1 MVLAGDEEMNERF
14 NPYENLE
21 MKGSILMLFTKIEH
35 IQDAEQDEEFVSG
48 PVEFASFVR
57 EKFMSLELRRETQRA
72 VNKSRHYLF
81 LSHSSLQGGERD
93 YATKVC
99 SVRREGESWNTEEYQ
114 PAKEKDSLL
123 GRYRCSSLR
132 CMKGSRKRR
141 SEKTVKR
148 CV

>member
-14 NPYENLE
+14 NPYENLRR
-21 MKGSILMLFTKIEH
+21 KGSILMLFTKIEH
-35 IQDAEQDEEFVSG
+35 IRAAEQDEEFVSG
-48 PVEFASFVR
+48 PVEFASLVR
-57 EKFMSLELRRETQRA
+57 ETYLSLELRRETQRT

-81 LSHSSLQGGERD
+81 LSHNSLQGGERD

-99 SVRREGESWNTEEYQ
+99 SVSRKGESWNTEEYQ
-114 PAKEKDSLL
+114 PAKEKGTLL
-123 GRYRCSSLR
+123 RRYRSSSLR

-148 CV
+148 FV